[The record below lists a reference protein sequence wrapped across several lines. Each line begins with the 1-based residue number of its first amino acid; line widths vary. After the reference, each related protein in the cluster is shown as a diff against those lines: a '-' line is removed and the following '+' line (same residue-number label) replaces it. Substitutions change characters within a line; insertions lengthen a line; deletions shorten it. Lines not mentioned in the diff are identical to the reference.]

1 MKKTKGF
8 FQICKRLPRSIFF
21 LLLQLHIR
29 FHLNLF
35 SLLSD
40 KSISVF
46 LPVRKGSE
54 RVPFKN
60 TRPFAGIKEGLLGLK
75 LQQLISLKEVDE
87 IVVSSNDEK
96 CIDIAKSFQQDDRI
110 KIDLRP
116 GHLCTSET
124 DLRDLIIYCAN
135 VCSHQ
140 HILWTHV
147 TSPFFDAKNYGLAI
161 ENYRKINSG
170 LFDSMLTGKSYKEF
184 LLDPETNKIVNNKTK
199 LSWPRTQDLQD
210 LFEINN
216 ALFMASK
223 ELFSEGKRVGERPFY
238 MPSKKIV
245 SIDID
250 DMDDFNLAEIIYGNI
265 SK

>member
-1 MKKTKGF
+1 M
-8 FQICKRLPRSIFF
+8 
-21 LLLQLHIR
+21 
-29 FHLNLF
+29 
-35 SLLSD
+35 SD
-40 KSISVF
+40 KSVSVF

-60 TRPFAGIKEGLLGLK
+60 TRSFAGIKEGLLGLK
-75 LQQLISLKEVDE
+75 LQQLISLREIEE

-96 CIDIAKSFQQDDRI
+96 CIEIAKSFQRDGRI

-116 GHLCTSET
+116 GQLCTSET

-147 TSPFFDAKNYGLAI
+147 TSPFFDVQNYRLAI
-161 ENYRKINSG
+161 ENYRKITQG
-170 LFDSMLTGKSYKEF
+170 IFDSMLTGRSYKEF
-184 LLDPETNKIVNNKTK
+184 LLDPGTNKIVNNKTK

-216 ALFMASK
+216 ALFMAPK
-223 ELFSEGKRVGERPFY
+223 ELFCEGKRVGERPFY
-238 MPSKKIV
+238 MSSGKIV

-250 DMDDFNLAEIIYGNI
+250 DMDDFKIAETIYGNI